1 MIPSQVTTT
10 NLPIT
15 RFDIDFKNSI
25 GRTVRFAVFTKTG
38 NNFTLDYITDPYLAE
53 RDGLLANVAPITVTA
68 GKYIGSLISGTT
80 DNNAGLGIIRDFGT
94 PVPNGNGF
102 AFDTQVQH

>member
-1 MIPSQVTTT
+1 
-10 NLPIT
+10 
-15 RFDIDFKNSI
+15 
-25 GRTVRFAVFTKTG
+25 
-38 NNFTLDYITDPYLAE
+38 
-53 RDGLLANVAPITVTA
+53 LANVAPTVTA

-102 AFDTQVQH
+102 AILIVQH